1 MAVATRMHN
10 PITARHN
17 GCQARQ
23 PGALERVLEIFVD
36 NSRSQWS
43 IRHGMRRSTR
53 CQNDTGYESE
63 GGNKSDHAH
72 DARDRRRLADLSIDR
87 TYP

>member
-1 MAVATRMHN
+1 
-10 PITARHN
+10 
-17 GCQARQ
+17 
-23 PGALERVLEIFVD
+23 
-36 NSRSQWS
+36 
-43 IRHGMRRSTR
+43 MRRSTR